1 MALHPL
7 EFEEHNDGRR
17 KLVNTE
23 EEQEN
28 HVALLGAV
36 FASARKTT
44 RF

>member
-1 MALHPL
+1 MHFSG
-7 EFEEHNDGRR
+7 FEEHNAGRR